1 MSNLILMDN
10 YFNILQEVGRW
21 KVIAI
26 KDLYQSL
33 KDAGS
38 YSMFTI
44 RVNKLEREGFL
55 KSITGS
61 NRRKYVH
68 LTREG
73 SMFSPVNIPVID
85 SITLNHDLLV
95 SSILNKLLDH
105 PVFYK
110 GHIAHT
116 DHEDK
121 IDPDAIIYGIK
132 KGIEFKMAIEAEL
145 TQKSKKRVAKKFNL
159 YAKDDEYDY
168 CLYVFSYGSV
178 YRAYKKVA
186 YHLDESV
193 RSKIILL
200 LDERLSK
207 DSFNYLDAE
216 CYFNSKEMKFREIIE

>member
-1 MSNLILMDN
+1 MSNLILMDS

-33 KDAGS
+33 KEAGS

-55 KSITGS
+55 KSISGS

-73 SMFSPVNIPVID
+73 SMFSPVNIPVVD

-95 SSILNKLLDH
+95 SSILNKLLEH
-105 PVFYK
+105 PVFLK
-110 GHIAHT
+110 GHVAHT
-116 DHEDK
+116 DYEEK
-121 IDPDAIIYGIK
+121 IDPDAIVFGSK
-132 KGIEFKMAIEAEL
+132 KGIDFKMAIEAEL

-186 YHLDESV
+186 DQLDESV

-207 DSFNYLDAE
+207 DCFNYLDAE